1 MGTRKTKAAK
11 PGTPTRRKESAM
23 WVRTTEHVPVLGGTA
38 PRDGERGFEVRRV
51 SRDRHLLTLWGGL
64 GGRWAD
70 PLCRGLARAG
80 LSIRSGYAVRH
91 GSGESWNPWHARLE
105 IVREHPSTDPVLLDY
120 LELLARGRAPS
131 DTPIELTD
139 YALSESNVHGG
150 SLFLE
155 VRGPDRTGFL
165 GGMLERLSFL
175 SLTPVEM
182 RIETRPDGVH
192 DQLWLRTQDGEL
204 PKPRARK
211 LLAEVLDGR
220 LLR

>member
-1 MGTRKTKAAK
+1 
-11 PGTPTRRKESAM
+11 M
-23 WVRTTEHVPVLGGTA
+23 WVRTTEHVPVFDGLI
-38 PRDGERGFEVRRV
+38 PRDGERGFEVRRL
-51 SRDRHLLTLWGGL
+51 SRDRHLLTLWGRL

-80 LSIRSGYAVRH
+80 LSIRRGYAVRH
-91 GSGESWNPWHARLE
+91 GGGESWNPWHARLE
-105 IVREHPSTDPVLLDY
+105 IVREDPSTDPVLLDY

-131 DTPIELTD
+131 DTPIELSD
-139 YALSESNVHGG
+139 YTLSESNVHGG

-155 VRGPDRTGFL
+155 IRGPDRTGFL

-182 RIETRPDGVH
+182 RIETRADGVH
-192 DQLWLRTQDGEL
+192 DQLWLRTQDGEV

-211 LLAEVLDGR
+211 LLAEVLEGR

>member
-1 MGTRKTKAAK
+1 
-11 PGTPTRRKESAM
+11 M
-23 WVRTTEHVPVLGGTA
+23 WVRASEHVPVVDGAG
-38 PRDGERGFEVRRV
+38 PQDGERGFEVRRL
-51 SRDRHLLTLWGGL
+51 SRDLHLLTLWGRL

-80 LSIRSGYAVRH
+80 LSIRRGYAVRSGRGER
-91 GSGESWNPWHARLE
+91 GSPWQARME
-105 IVREHPSTDPVLLDY
+105 IVREEPSTDPVLLDY

-131 DTPIELTD
+131 ETPIELTD
-139 YALSESNVHGG
+139 YTLSESQVHGG

-165 GGMLERLSFL
+165 GGMLERIAFL
-175 SLTPVEM
+175 ALTPVEM
-182 RIETRPDGVH
+182 KIETLEGGVH
-192 DQLWLRTQDGEL
+192 DQLWLRTHDGEV
-204 PKPRARK
+204 PTPRARK